1 VRAIHTGRL
10 KRRADLPEGS
20 MTLEASYRGEAEK
33 YRLLAET
40 AEDPVIDL
48 PLSFSSTWS

>member
-1 VRAIHTGRL
+1 MRAIHTGRL